1 MWICLAASHIFMGLR
16 GEGRPHLDDLRL
28 PNFMDISSKGRPQ
41 LVDLPLA
48 SWAIG
53 HEGHQHWARGK
64 EKERQMGNLL
74 TLDGGGPA
82 SLR

>member
-48 SWAIG
+48 S
-53 HEGHQHWARGK
+53 
-64 EKERQMGNLL
+64 
-74 TLDGGGPA
+74 
-82 SLR
+82 